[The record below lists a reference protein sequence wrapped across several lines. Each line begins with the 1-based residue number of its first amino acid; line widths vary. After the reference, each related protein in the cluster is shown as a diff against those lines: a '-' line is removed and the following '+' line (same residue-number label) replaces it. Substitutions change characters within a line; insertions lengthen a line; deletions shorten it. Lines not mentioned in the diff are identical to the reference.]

1 MTLRQ
6 EADKLLGR
14 SADSLTKLIMVNV
27 IVFVIANILNAIPGT
42 KFIVDDYLSLPPSF
56 SLLARYP
63 WTLFTY
69 MFVHVGF
76 MHILS
81 NMLWLYW
88 IGIIF
93 ADFMGQTRLVYT
105 YILGGIAGGIL
116 YIATFPLLY
125 PRVDTSIV
133 GNATLIGA
141 SAGVMAVIVAAA
153 MLVPDYELMLLLFGR
168 VKLKYLAIAAFILT
182 SVIDFGINSGGKVS
196 HFGGAIYG
204 AIFLWQYRKGNDIS
218 GGFANFIKG
227 IGDFFKGKRN
237 KKARPMKNKF
247 QTSNSRDRQRRIDEI
262 LDKISR
268 SGYDSLSKEEKEF
281 LFKSSKE
288 N

>member
-1 MTLRQ
+1 MSLRT

-14 SADSLTKLIMVNV
+14 NADSLTRLIMVNV
-27 IVFVIANILNAIPGT
+27 IVFIIANILSSIPGT
-42 KFIVDDYLSLPPSF
+42 KFIVDNYLSLPSSF
-56 SLLARYP
+56 SLLAGHP

-69 MFVHVGF
+69 MFVHVSF

-116 YIATFPLLY
+116 YIATFPVLY
-125 PRVDTSIV
+125 PT
-133 GNATLIGA
+133 GAYGLLIGA
-141 SAGVMAVIVAAA
+141 SAGVMAIIIAAA

-182 SVIDFGINSGGKVS
+182 SVIDFNSNSGGKIS

-227 IGDFFKGKRN
+227 IGDFFKGKRS

>member
-14 SADSLTKLIMVNV
+14 NADSLTRLIVINV
-27 IVFVIANILNAIPGT
+27 IVFILANIFTNIPAT
-42 KFIVDDYLSLPPSF
+42 SYWVNYVSLPSSF
-56 SLLARYP
+56 ALLARYP

-69 MFVHVGF
+69 MFVHVSF

-93 ADFMGQTRLVYT
+93 ADFMGTKRLVYT
-105 YILGGIAGGIL
+105 YILGGIAGGLL
-116 YIATFPLLY
+116 YVATAPLLY
-125 PRVDTSIV
+125 PNQL
-133 GNATLIGA
+133 GTLIGA
-141 SAGVMAVIVAAA
+141 SAGVMAIIVAAA
-153 MLVPDYELMLLLFGR
+153 MLVPDYEIMLLFFGR
-168 VKLKYLAIAAFILT
+168 VKLKYLAIAAFILS
-182 SVIDFGINSGGKVS
+182 SVIDFSVNSGGKVS
-196 HFGGAIYG
+196 HVGGAIYG
-204 AIFLWQYRKGNDIS
+204 AIFLWQYRKGVDIS
-218 GGFANFIKG
+218 GTFGDYIKSIGNF
-227 IGDFFKGKRN
+227 FTRKRS
-237 KKARPMKNKF
+237 KKAKPFRTRE
-247 QTSNSRDRQRRIDEI
+247 QTGNSRDRQRRIDEI